1 MVNSMKR
8 IEAVFRRPEL
18 KRFFQCAERL
28 GIFGFDLCENRNSPK
43 GALNSEDVNQS
54 RLTVDFA
61 VSDADLKDTIH
72 AVLEQAHPDSI
83 AIFILGSESPSTT
96 GAGSGVYS
104 NPVG

>member
-1 MVNSMKR
+1 MKK

-18 KRFFQCAERL
+18 KRFFRCAERL
-28 GIFGFDLCENRNSPK
+28 GIFGFDLCENRNPSIGAPK
-43 GALNSEDVNQS
+43 SEDANQT

-83 AIFILGSESPSTT
+83 AIFILGSESSSTMS
-96 GAGSGVYS
+96 AGSGAYS
-104 NPVG
+104 NPAD